1 MKKLV
6 ALMVAAVMLIALCAT
21 ASAATPITIWHSYT
35 DDQHAALQAFADEFN
50 ASQDEYAVEIISYPN
65 SGFTDTVYQAVA
77 NGVGPN
83 IIIHYASTAAEYVK
97 DGLVVDYTPYVFDE
111 EIGMADIY
119 DSLSDSLKAEA
130 TGFED
135 GGMHILPATITGP
148 IIFYNKTV
156 YEELGLEVPTTWEQ
170 LGENAKAIYEA
181 KGIAGFGVDS
191 KTDMLQPIFLET
203 GAEYIDVEAKECRLK
218 TDANVA
224 WLDWYGQNVQ
234 AGYFANDPQTSGYFS
249 SDFNAGLVATYI
261 GSCAGEPYIVIPTD
275 ENGNPEFEYG
285 MAPMPNTIDVSW
297 YPAWDRGPIV
307 FNKSEK
313 ENLGAYLFVKYFL
326 TPEVNARWEIA
337 MNALT
342 PYSTTEENE
351 AYQAFVA
358 ELPASLAA
366 VQANLDSVGFLPTVT
381 GSNAVRDAVEAA
393 AINVGGGMSAEE
405 AFDILIEDSNAGLQ
419 Q

>member
-21 ASAATPITIWHSYT
+21 ASAATTVTIWHTYT
-35 DDQHAALQAFADEFN
+35 DDQQAALQAFADEFN
-50 ASQDEYAVEIISYPN
+50 AMQDEYFVDVQSQAY
-65 SGFTDTVYQAVA
+65 SGFTDSVYQAVA

-97 DGLVVDYTPYVFDE
+97 DGLVLDYTPYVFDE
-111 EIGMADIY
+111 EIGMADVY
-119 DSLSDSLKAEA
+119 NSLPDSIKTEA

-148 IIFYNKTV
+148 IVFYNKTI

-191 KTDMLQPIFLET
+191 KTDMLQPIFMET
-203 GAEYIDVEAKECRLK
+203 GAEYIDVEAKECLLK

-234 AGYFANDPQTSGYFS
+234 AGYFAHNPQTGDYFS
-249 SDFNAGLVATYI
+249 GDFNAGLVATYI
-261 GSCAGEPYIVIPTD
+261 GSCAGEPYIVVPTD
-275 ENGNPEFEYG
+275 DNGNPIFEYG
-285 MAPMPNTIDVSW
+285 MAPMPSTIDVSW

-307 FNKSEK
+307 FNKSEE
-313 ENLGAYLFVKYFL
+313 ENRGAYLFVKYFL
-326 TPEVNARWEIA
+326 SPEVNTRWEIA
-337 MNALT
+337 MNALS
-342 PYSTTEENE
+342 PYGTTQENE

-358 ELPASLAA
+358 ELPGSLAA
-366 VQANLDSVGFLPTVT
+366 VQANIGCVGLLPTVT
-381 GSNAVRDAVEAA
+381 GSNDVRAAVEAA
-393 AINVGGGMSAEE
+393 AINVAGGMPAEE
-405 AFDILIEDSNAGLQ
+405 AFDILINDANAGLQ